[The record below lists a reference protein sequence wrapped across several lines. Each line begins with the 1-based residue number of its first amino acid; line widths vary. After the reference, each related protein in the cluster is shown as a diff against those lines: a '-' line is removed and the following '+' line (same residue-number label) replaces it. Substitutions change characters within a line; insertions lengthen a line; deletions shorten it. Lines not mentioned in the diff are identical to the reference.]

1 MSEMDVDGTQ
11 AGSSQA
17 GTTPADVVP
26 RAQERTSTPTTTTKK
41 VLREPAARR
50 RTAKLACDWCH
61 KKKTKCDGAYPCSNC
76 KKRGIQCLWAGG
88 APVNLIAGSYTPEY
102 VKWLEE
108 KVSALSGSTKIIDD
122 RRNGVPAAG
131 QRISPPPASTPTPSV
146 TPSQP
151 FESSARFAVAEEVT
165 GVNQYTNDQEF
176 YGSSSSVALLA
187 RVGRSPSNP
196 GPGDTGPRQDEPDA
210 FLTSLHNPVF
220 SQRRPEV
227 GGSRGTTSVSLSS
240 FPQCRVF
247 IDGFFSTLHYIFP
260 ILDKALFMR
269 RCDGLWAAGVVA
281 GDSSFA
287 ALYFSVLSLG
297 ALVGPRSEE
306 PIDGRDNLAW
316 SRKLFEDARSMCS
329 ALGMVTDLE
338 MVQCYFFLSKVTQ
351 NELNP
356 HLTYM
361 YVGLAVRTALAIG
374 INRGPPSTSN
384 KDREV
389 IKAETRTWWG
399 LYSLETELSF
409 GMGRPDTL
417 GADLFHNRPF
427 PVTIHSRDALAV
439 TEPDYDFL
447 EPAHC
452 AILEFMVDFS
462 RIIRRIRHELYVP
475 ESPATR
481 NPTLALQ
488 YAASIEH
495 ELDNWLQ
502 NLPEVIRPQRGASQQ
517 TSLKSAKE
525 PQYVKKQK
533 LVLGIRYHNLR
544 ILLFGSF
551 LLRAGDQRNTTPAAQ
566 QCIQK
571 CCDSA
576 KETIDIIYETYRHHD
591 FFRTW
596 FYNTTYTVFA
606 ASMILLYMTQA
617 GNNNELE
624 PLSRYVEMAVEILEV
639 MDESVIAVKSAGMIK
654 RALGR
659 VKAPPPPPGPAAPAA
674 PMGQLQDVLENNND
688 MWLPAHHYWG
698 SVNLLDGQLDESF
711 PFQMDVWA

>member
-1 MSEMDVDGTQ
+1 MSEMDVDVTQ

-17 GTTPADVVP
+17 GTTPAAVAAVS
-26 RAQERTSTPTTTTKK
+26 QERTLTPTTTKK
-41 VLREPAARR
+41 VPREPAARR

-76 KKRGIQCLWAGG
+76 KTNLRGR
-88 APVNLIAGSYTPEY
+88 Y

-122 RRNGVPAAG
+122 RRKGVPAAG
-131 QRISPPPASTPTPSV
+131 QRISPPPANTPTPSA

-151 FESSARFAVAEEVT
+151 WESSARFTVAEEVT

-196 GPGDTGPRQDEPDA
+196 GPGGTGPRQDEPDA

-220 SQRRPEV
+220 SQRRPEA
-227 GGSRGTTSVSLSS
+227 GGSRGTSVSLSS

-316 SRKLFEDARSMCS
+316 SRKLFEDARDMCS

-374 INRGPPSTSN
+374 INRSPPTTSN
-384 KDREV
+384 KDPEV

-427 PVTIHSRDALAV
+427 PLTIHRRDAVAV
-439 TEPDYDFL
+439 TEQGYDLL

-495 ELDNWLQ
+495 ELDSWLR
-502 NLPEVIRPQRGASQQ
+502 NLPEVIRPERGSNQQ
-517 TSLKSAKE
+517 ASLKSAKE

-566 QCIQK
+566 HCIQK
-571 CCDSA
+571 CVDSA
-576 KETIDIIYETYRHHD
+576 KETINIIYETYRHHD

-606 ASMILLYMTQA
+606 ASMILLYMAQA
-617 GNNNELE
+617 GTNNNPSELE

-639 MDESVIAVKSAGMIK
+639 MDESVIAVKSAGMIR
-654 RALGR
+654 RAVER
-659 VKAPPPPPGPAAPAA
+659 VKAPPPPPGLAATPVA
-674 PMGQLQDVLENNND
+674 PMGQQQDLLENNND